1 MKYKEEATTLKESIH
16 NSSGGNDQPKGT
28 FVHVPFMLQ
37 LLPWNKQRLFQTY
50 IHHVLCNFTV
60 LSDNPIY
67 ECLSPFR
74 CLLIKNICPNNWNV
88 MQKMEQHTNVSLR
101 WSYINLIWYFLFDKK
116 SSAISWCWLNSI
128 GFQLRKEEPFYNI
141 NQTNTVKFLRH
152 NVFKIK
158 DENVLPDSSSSD
170 ELQGTFRMPI
180 KIIVFLS
187 IYIYIAVI

>member
-28 FVHVPFMLQ
+28 FLHIPFMLQ
-37 LLPWNKQRLFQTY
+37 LLPFQTY
-50 IHHVLCNFTV
+50 IHHIFFNITV

-101 WSYINLIWYFLFDKK
+101 
-116 SSAISWCWLNSI
+116 
-128 GFQLRKEEPFYNI
+128 
-141 NQTNTVKFLRH
+141 
-152 NVFKIK
+152 
-158 DENVLPDSSSSD
+158 
-170 ELQGTFRMPI
+170 
-180 KIIVFLS
+180 
-187 IYIYIAVI
+187 